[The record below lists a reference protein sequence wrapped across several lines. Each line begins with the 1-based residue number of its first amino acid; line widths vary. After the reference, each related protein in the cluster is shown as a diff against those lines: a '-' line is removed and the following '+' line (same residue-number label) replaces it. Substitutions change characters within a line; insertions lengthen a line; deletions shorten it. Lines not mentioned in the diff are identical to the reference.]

1 MNDTANEV
9 FYLTEDE
16 KAKVTWY
23 HLATY
28 KIQEEQHGMASC
40 INDAASEATV
50 PWKNSPV
57 TVKSKLKLSA
67 TAM

>member
-40 INDAASEATV
+40 INDAASEATYRGRTRLL
-50 PWKNSPV
+50 P
-57 TVKSKLKLSA
+57 LKVN
-67 TAM
+67 

>member
-23 HLATY
+23 HLTSY
-28 KIQEEQHGMASC
+28 KIQEEHDMVSC
-40 INDAASEATV
+40 ITDAVE
-50 PWKNSPV
+50 
-57 TVKSKLKLSA
+57 
-67 TAM
+67 TA